1 MNEKGVQPNSS
12 PPVAC
17 AYLIKLIFFQF
28 VELDGCSL
36 STAKLVELGQGKL
49 KIKVCLLERNVCF
62 FLNPINMF
70 LPKKRY
76 PKLPLGEQ
84 KLRTSLRKPSFY
96 SSHQSI

>member
-17 AYLIKLIFFQF
+17 AYLIKLIFQF

-70 LPKKRY
+70 LPKIT
-76 PKLPLGEQ
+76 LG
-84 KLRTSLRKPSFY
+84 
-96 SSHQSI
+96 